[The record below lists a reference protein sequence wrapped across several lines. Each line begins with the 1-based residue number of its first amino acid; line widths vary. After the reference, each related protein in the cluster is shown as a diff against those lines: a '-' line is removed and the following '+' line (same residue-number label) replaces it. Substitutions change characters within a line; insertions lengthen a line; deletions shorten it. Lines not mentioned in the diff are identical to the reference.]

1 MSEQII
7 EVLEYL
13 GGKLGIAID
22 WTTEN
27 IIPYVEL
34 LFKRYV
40 SLKIT
45 TSSIGVVIGV
55 ALCIAAI
62 VLGIKLFK
70 GFVKTNANKKD
81 TFLWEHYSTGS
92 CLSEGG
98 MFIVIVI
105 IACSVFGIVVLGC
118 SIPNLLEWI
127 FIPEVPFV
135 KEIADLIK

>member
-13 GGKLGIAID
+13 GGKLGITID
-22 WTTEN
+22 WTAEN
-27 IIPYVEL
+27 IMPYVEE

-55 ALCIAAI
+55 AFCIAAI

-70 GFVKTNANKKD
+70 GFVKTNANRKD
-81 TFLWEHYSTGS
+81 TFFWEYYSSGS
-92 CLSEGG
+92 WFSGVG
-98 MFIVIVI
+98 MFIAVVI
-105 IACSVFGIVVLGC
+105 IACSVFGIILLGYN
-118 SIPNLLEWI
+118 IPNLLEWI
-127 FIPEVPFV
+127 FIPEIPFV